1 MHQLT
6 LFLKT
11 LWQRFFSDLC
21 LMRAASLTFTT
32 LLSIVPLV
40 IFVFYML
47 SFFPAL
53 QHAGKEMEYFILRN
67 FVANSAAVVMQQL
80 QSFVTNIKA
89 VSLANLVAL
98 IVIAMLMIFSMVD
111 AINGV
116 WHVKMNKE
124 SALSFFFY
132 LITLFVAPIFFAI
145 LLLISSY
152 LTSLPFLSQLVE
164 IDVVRKP
171 LVSLFPFSI
180 EWIVFTLFHL
190 LIPSCRVYFRYA
202 VMAGFVTAVLF
213 ELAKWG
219 FVQYIHYFPTYQWVY
234 GALAAIPLFF
244 VWIYLSWLIL
254 IVGAL
259 ICQLLQTRDYLKFQ
273 TLTKD

>member
-1 MHQLT
+1 MHQFT

-40 IFVFYML
+40 IFVFHIL
-47 SFFPAL
+47 SFFPSL
-53 QHAGKEMEYFILRN
+53 QHAGKEMEYFIVRN
-67 FVANSAAVVMQQL
+67 FVANSAVVVMQQL
-80 QSFVTNIKA
+80 QNFVTNIKA
-89 VSLANLVAL
+89 VSVANLVAL
-98 IVIAMLMIFSMVD
+98 IVIVMLMIFNMVD

-116 WHVKMNKE
+116 WHVKMNRG

-152 LTSLPFLSQLVE
+152 LTSLPLLSHLVE
-164 IDVVRKP
+164 IDVLRKP
-171 LVSLFPFSI
+171 ILSLFPFFI
-180 EWIVFTLFHL
+180 EWIVFFLFHF
-190 LIPSCRVYFRYA
+190 LIPSCRVYCRYA
-202 VMAGFVTAVLF
+202 LIAGFVTAVLF

-244 VWIYLSWLIL
+244 VWIYVSWLML

-259 ICQLLQTRDYLKFQ
+259 ICQLLQTRDYL
-273 TLTKD
+273 TLKR